1 MLEGGYDIRTVQELL
16 GHKDV
21 LAAINGDQM
30 MTVLVVGASGATGR
44 LLVTDLLGRGQRV
57 KAVVRSPVNLP
68 DALRNHDS
76 LSIVHANL
84 PDLSDGEMIQH
95 VSGCTAIAS
104 CLGHNLTFKGIYGSP
119 RKLVTDATRRLCEAV
134 RASQPRNHVK
144 FVLMNTAGNSNRD
157 LEEPISLSQ
166 RFVVGLIRLLLPP
179 HIDNEKASDYLR
191 INCQLN
197 GSVIEWAV
205 VRPDTLVNE
214 NSVTEYDVHPSPTRS
229 AIFNAGKTSR
239 INVAHFMAALITD
252 DDTWSK
258 WRGQM
263 PVIYNKGFS

>member
-1 MLEGGYDIRTVQELL
+1 
-16 GHKDV
+16 
-21 LAAINGDQM
+21 

-44 LLVTDLLGRGQRV
+44 LLVEELLSRGQRV
-57 KAVVRSPVNLP
+57 KAVVRSPGSLP
-68 DALRNHDS
+68 DALRNHGS

-84 PDLSDGEMIQH
+84 LKLSDDEMAQH
-95 VSGCTAIAS
+95 VSGSTAVAS

-119 RKLVTDATRRLCEAV
+119 RKLVTDATRRLCEAI
-134 RASQPRNHVK
+134 RASQPRDHVK

-157 LEEPISLSQ
+157 LDELISLGQ
-166 RFVVGLIRLLLPP
+166 RCVVSLIRLLLPP
-179 HIDNEKASDYLR
+179 HIDNEKAADYLR
-191 INCQLN
+191 TN
-197 GSVIEWAV
+197 GSLNDNVIDWAV

-239 INVAHFMAALITD
+239 INVAHFMADLITE

-258 WRGQM
+258 WKRRM
-263 PVIYNKGFS
+263 PVIYNKGFSEPTEEIGIER